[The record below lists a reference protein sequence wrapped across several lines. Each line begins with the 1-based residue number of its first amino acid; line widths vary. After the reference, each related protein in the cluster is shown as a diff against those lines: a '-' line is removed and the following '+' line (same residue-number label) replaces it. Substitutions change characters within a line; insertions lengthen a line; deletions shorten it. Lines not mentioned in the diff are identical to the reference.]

1 MPQAI
6 VEMGDVMSI
15 ERVLMARSGT
25 TAGNTQLVISRF
37 KDSLAAR
44 SDGAMR
50 GVPTPGNIG
59 V

>member
-1 MPQAI
+1 
-6 VEMGDVMSI
+6 MGDVMSI